1 MTVRSRRVVAVV
13 TVVCVLAVGSA
24 FAGPVLGAEAGGPS
38 ERTDRVR
45 DDARE
50 VRAPSMPVTDTSA
63 GIGRFARGSVA
74 EPERPE
80 RASWVG
86 KRHAPF
92 AQADDDSDSDGGD
105 DGDDDDGDDEGETR
119 IINVS
124 APGDNIEY
132 TLSAPGLEPTDN
144 VEVGE
149 NAEGAPNPEDID
161 GNTVSGTIGN
171 SKHDAYE
178 FTGSIEEIE
187 LESDGIEKIEIRID
201 SESVDP
207 RTLTA
212 GRTETTTATTTTEP
226 TTVETATETTADI
239 ATPTETPIGTAT
251 ETPTATQTATRTA
264 TTTETTTD
272 VTTTAT
278 PTTTTTTT
286 APTTAASET
295 GSTENTSTVTDSAA
309 ATATTAAGSP
319 SNASVPRGESAGNES
334 TESGFTL
341 VMYVLIGMLT
351 GLLVAASLAY
361 AARSDRDG

>member
-50 VRAPSMPVTDTSA
+50 VTAPSMPVTDTSA
-63 GIGRFARGSVA
+63 GIDRFARGSVA

-92 AQADDDSDSDGGD
+92 AQADDDSDSDG
-105 DGDDDDGDDEGETR
+105 GDDEGETR

-149 NAEGAPNPEDID
+149 NAEGAPNPEYID

-212 GRTETTTATTTTEP
+212 GGTETTTATTTTEP

-251 ETPTATQTATRTA
+251 ETPTATRTATRTA

-278 PTTTTTTT
+278 PTTTT

-295 GSTENTSTVTDSAA
+295 GSMKNTSTVTDSAA

-341 VMYVLIGMLT
+341 VMYVLIGVLT

-361 AARSDRDG
+361 AARSDRGG

>member
-50 VRAPSMPVTDTSA
+50 VTAPSMPVTDTSA
-63 GIGRFARGSVA
+63 GSDRFARGSVA

-92 AQADDDSDSDGGD
+92 AQADDDSDSD

-149 NAEGAPNPEDID
+149 NAEGAPNPEYID

-212 GRTETTTATTTTEP
+212 GGTETTTATTTTEP

-251 ETPTATQTATRTA
+251 ETPTATRTATRTA

-341 VMYVLIGMLT
+341 VMYVLIGVLT

-361 AARSDRDG
+361 AARSDRGG

>member
-50 VRAPSMPVTDTSA
+50 VTAPSMPVTDTSA
-63 GIGRFARGSVA
+63 GSDRFARGSVA

-92 AQADDDSDSDGGD
+92 AQADDDSDSD

-149 NAEGAPNPEDID
+149 NAEGAPNPEYID

-212 GRTETTTATTTTEP
+212 GGTETTTATTTTEP
-226 TTVETATETTADI
+226 
-239 ATPTETPIGTAT
+239 
-251 ETPTATQTATRTA
+251 TRTA

-278 PTTTTTTT
+278 PTTTT

-341 VMYVLIGMLT
+341 VMYVLIGVLT

-361 AARSDRDG
+361 AARSDRGG

>member
-63 GIGRFARGSVA
+63 GIDRFVRGSVA

-92 AQADDDSDSDGGD
+92 AQADDDSDSD

-251 ETPTATQTATRTA
+251 ETPTATRTATRTA

-341 VMYVLIGMLT
+341 VMYVLIGVLT

-361 AARSDRDG
+361 AARSDRGG

>member
-63 GIGRFARGSVA
+63 GIDRFVRGSVA

-226 TTVETATETTADI
+226 TMVETATETTADI

-361 AARSDRDG
+361 AARSDRGG

>member
-63 GIGRFARGSVA
+63 GIDRFARGSVA

-251 ETPTATQTATRTA
+251 ETPTATRTATRTA

-278 PTTTTTTT
+278 PTTTT

-341 VMYVLIGMLT
+341 VMYVLIGVLT

-361 AARSDRDG
+361 AARSDRGG

>member
-63 GIGRFARGSVA
+63 GIDRFVRGSVA

-92 AQADDDSDSDGGD
+92 AQADDDSDSD

-212 GRTETTTATTTTEP
+212 GGTETTTATTTTEP
-226 TTVETATETTADI
+226 TTVEM
-239 ATPTETPIGTAT
+239 
-251 ETPTATQTATRTA
+251 
-264 TTTETTTD
+264 TTETTTD

-295 GSTENTSTVTDSAA
+295 GSTKNTSTVTDSAA

-341 VMYVLIGMLT
+341 VMYVLIGVLT

-361 AARSDRDG
+361 AARSDRGG

>member
-1 MTVRSRRVVAVV
+1 
-13 TVVCVLAVGSA
+13 
-24 FAGPVLGAEAGGPS
+24 
-38 ERTDRVR
+38 
-45 DDARE
+45 
-50 VRAPSMPVTDTSA
+50 MPVTDTSA
-63 GIGRFARGSVA
+63 GIDRFVRGSVA

-92 AQADDDSDSDGGD
+92 AQADDDSDSNGGD
-105 DGDDDDGDDEGETR
+105 DGDDDEGETR

-149 NAEGAPNPEDID
+149 NAKGAPNPEDID

-201 SESVDP
+201 SESVDS

-212 GRTETTTATTTTEP
+212 GRTETT
-226 TTVETATETTADI
+226 
-239 ATPTETPIGTAT
+239 
-251 ETPTATQTATRTA
+251 
-264 TTTETTTD
+264 
-272 VTTTAT
+272 T

-295 GSTENTSTVTDSAA
+295 GSTKNMSTVTDSAA

-341 VMYVLIGMLT
+341 VMYVLIGVLT

-361 AARSDRDG
+361 AARSDRGG

>member
-63 GIGRFARGSVA
+63 GIDRFARGSVA

-92 AQADDDSDSDGGD
+92 AQADDDSDSDG
-105 DGDDDDGDDEGETR
+105 GDDEGETR

-201 SESVDP
+201 SESLDP

-212 GRTETTTATTTTEP
+212 GRTETT
-226 TTVETATETTADI
+226 
-239 ATPTETPIGTAT
+239 
-251 ETPTATQTATRTA
+251 
-264 TTTETTTD
+264 
-272 VTTTAT
+272 T

-341 VMYVLIGMLT
+341 VMYVLIGVLT

-361 AARSDRDG
+361 AARSDRGG

>member
-50 VRAPSMPVTDTSA
+50 VTAPSMPVTDTSA
-63 GIGRFARGSVA
+63 GIDRFVRGSVA

-92 AQADDDSDSDGGD
+92 AQADDDSDSD

-149 NAEGAPNPEDID
+149 NAEGAPNPEYID

-212 GRTETTTATTTTEP
+212 GGTETTTATTTTEP
-226 TTVETATETTADI
+226 
-239 ATPTETPIGTAT
+239 
-251 ETPTATQTATRTA
+251 TRTA

-278 PTTTTTTT
+278 PTTTT

-341 VMYVLIGMLT
+341 VMYVLIGVLT

-361 AARSDRDG
+361 AARSDRGG